1 MTKKRWWIIL
11 VLGVF
16 VIGAAGYK
24 IASTKSPE
32 EKAERERIAVY
43 KKQRNVGDLKVG
55 DEAPDF
61 KLESAGQKEVVQLS
75 SFEGKRDVVLIF
87 GSYT

>member
-1 MTKKRWWIIL
+1 MTKKRWGIIL
-11 VLGVF
+11 ALGVF
-16 VIGAAGYK
+16 VIGAVGYK
-24 IASTKSPE
+24 MASTQSPE
-32 EKAERERIAVY
+32 QKAERERIAQY
-43 KKQRNVGDLKVG
+43 KKQRRVGDLQVG

-75 SFEGKRDVVLIF
+75 SFEGRRDVVLIF

>member
-1 MTKKRWWIIL
+1 MSKKRWWIIL

-16 VIGAAGYK
+16 VIGVVGYD
-24 IASTKSPE
+24 IASTKSPDQ
-32 EKAERERIAVY
+32 KAERERIGQY
-43 KKQRNVGDLKVG
+43 KKQRRVGDLRVG
-55 DEAPDF
+55 DDAPDF

>member
-1 MTKKRWWIIL
+1 MRVIFHLLIAAAL
-11 VLGVF
+11 VGLS
-16 VIGAAGYK
+16 APPADTQPSARAKY
-24 IASTKSPE
+24 A
-32 EKAERERIAVY
+32 
-43 KKQRNVGDLKVG
+43 KQQRVGDLKIG

-61 KLESAGQKEVVQLS
+61 KLESADGRKTVQLS